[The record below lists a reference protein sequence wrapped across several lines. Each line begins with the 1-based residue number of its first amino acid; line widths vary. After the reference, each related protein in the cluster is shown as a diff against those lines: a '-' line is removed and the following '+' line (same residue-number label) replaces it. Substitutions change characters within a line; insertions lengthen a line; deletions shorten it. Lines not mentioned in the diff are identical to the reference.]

1 MPKKK
6 KKSILDFIPD
16 EAAVFEPRSDYD
28 QAIIGI
34 SKCGRVIYCEEEIIE
49 ILMRNDETIDRESAM
64 DFISY
69 NMESGASS
77 SDFPPIIQQSFF
89 RDNEY
94 I

>member
-1 MPKKK
+1 MRKKRK
-6 KKSILDFIPD
+6 HTILDYIPE

-34 SKCGRVIYCEEEIIE
+34 SKCGRVIYCEAELIEII
-49 ILMRNDETIDRESAM
+49 MRNDETISRESAM
-64 DFISY
+64 EFISY

-77 SDFPPIIQQSFF
+77 ADYPPIIQQS
-89 RDNEY
+89 